1 MRTVAR
7 PAILLTVLAAL
18 ALAACSGG
26 EEVLTIYSGRSEDL
40 VGPVIDRFE
49 EESGIEVEVRYGD
62 SAELA
67 TTLTVEGGQ
76 TPADVFFAQDP
87 ASLGLVA
94 DAELFEALPDGVI
107 GLVPDRFVDGDGLWV
122 GTSGRVRT
130 FVYNPELVGADELPQ
145 SIWDLTDPSWSGR
158 LGIAPTNGSF
168 LSFVAAMVLDEGE
181 ERTLEWLEA
190 IAANEAVDYPKN
202 SAIVEAVD
210 LAEVDA
216 GLVNH
221 YYLLRRQAELGEVS
235 AANHFIPAGDAG
247 SLVMTAGAGV
257 LSDSDA
263 AIEFIEFLL
272 TDETQEYFA
281 EETFEFP
288 LVAGVEPV
296 EGLPSLE
303 DIATPDI
310 ELGDLSSALETAI
323 DLVAQAGLV

>member
-1 MRTVAR
+1 MRTAAR
-7 PAILLTVLAAL
+7 FATLTVLAAL

-40 VGPVIDRFE
+40 VGPVIERFE

-67 TTLTVEGGQ
+67 TTLTVEGDG

-94 DAELFEALPDGVI
+94 DAGLFEALPDDVI
-107 GLVPDRFVDGDGLWV
+107 GLVPDRFVDGGGHWV

-130 FVYNPELVGADELPQ
+130 FVYNTDLVAGDELPQ
-145 SIWDLTDPSWSGR
+145 SIWDLTDPAWSGR

-168 LSFVAAMVLDEGE
+168 LSFVAAMILDEGE
-181 ERTLEWLEA
+181 DRTLEWLQA
-190 IAANEAVDYPKN
+190 IAANEAADYPKN

-210 LAEVDA
+210 LGEIDA

-221 YYLLRRQAELGEVS
+221 YYLLRREAELGEVS
-235 AANHFIPAGDAG
+235 ATNHFIPAGDAG

-257 LSDSDA
+257 LSDADA
-263 AIEFIEFLL
+263 AVAFVEFLL
-272 TDETQEYFA
+272 TTETQTYFA

-288 LVAGVEPV
+288 LVPGVGPV
-296 EGLPSLE
+296 EGLPSIE

-310 ELGDLSSALETAI
+310 ELGDLSSVLETAV

>member
-1 MRTVAR
+1 MRPLTR
-7 PAILLTVLAAL
+7 LSILAILGALVLAA
-18 ALAACSGG
+18 CGGG
-26 EEVLTIYSGRSEDL
+26 EESLTIYSGRSEDL
-40 VGPVIDRFE
+40 IGPVIAQFE
-49 EESGIEVEVRYGD
+49 EESGIAVEVRYGD

-67 TTLTVEGGQ
+67 TTLTVEGDE

-94 DAELFEALPDGVI
+94 DADLFTILPAEI
-107 GLVPDRFVDGDGLWV
+107 TGLVPARFSDGDGRWV
-122 GTSGRVRT
+122 ATSGRVRT
-130 FVYNPELVGADELPQ
+130 FVYNTDLVATAELPQ

-190 IAANEAVDYPKN
+190 IAANEAADYPKN

-221 YYLLRRQAELGEVS
+221 YYLLRRQAELGDVA

-263 AIEFIEFLL
+263 AVEFVEFLL
-272 TDETQEYFA
+272 TTETQTYFA
-281 EETFEFP
+281 QETFEFP
-288 LVAGVEPV
+288 LLPGVDPVAG
-296 EGLPSLE
+296 LPPIDEIS
-303 DIATPDI
+303 TPDI
-310 ELGDLSSALETAI
+310 ELGDLSSALQTAV